1 VELYNL
7 DTDPYEKDNVAAAHP
22 DKVAAMQARINAL
35 GAEAAK
41 PLALMYV
48 AKVGLAHGKPLMG
61 SEGGKTPAKDEGHGP
76 SITDEG
82 VGDRD
87 VLGTPKKP

>member
-1 VELYNL
+1 
-7 DTDPYEKDNVAAAHP
+7 
-22 DKVAAMQARINAL
+22 
-35 GAEAAK
+35 
-41 PLALMYV
+41 
-48 AKVGLAHGKPLMG
+48 MG